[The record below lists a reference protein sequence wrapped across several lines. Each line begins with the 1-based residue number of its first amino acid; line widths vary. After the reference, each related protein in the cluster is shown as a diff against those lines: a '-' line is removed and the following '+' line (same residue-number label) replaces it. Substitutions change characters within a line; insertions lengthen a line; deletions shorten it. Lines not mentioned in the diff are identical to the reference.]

1 MTKAAWPFSVVAMD
15 LPGAAEVAESCLRHA
30 DVALASSSSVHEPVR
45 NRHCVIRPLM
55 RRTVRT
61 QAASRLAGH
70 TACALQRFA
79 SKKRLDS
86 CGGGIADAVISL
98 RGSRMGF
105 SIKVAP
111 GVRVRASS
119 RGIRTSMGPRAARIH
134 VGGGRAGFSTG
145 AGPVGYYTSLSTGS
159 RGSSATR
166 RPSPGASQRAL
177 AQADKLEQAEE
188 LQHALLVLL
197 NLHRHEFAQ
206 AMPPRAPEPPQV
218 DTAAVLKEHEKVAL
232 QGLSVFKREARKQAR
247 AAATASAQRETAQLE
262 AQRREQWTQHQQQL
276 DQWWTAL
283 VGNDPEVVLST
294 LTAAFEDNEA
304 PAAAVGIDG
313 TDVALVT
320 LVPTIDTLPDRK
332 PATTPAGN
340 LTLKRLTKKERGT
353 LHNAVVASHVLLTV
367 RETFVYLPR
376 RNTHNTPRP
385 PRCAPTVTIS
395 EASSSSLLS
404 SVTKLTGS
412 PCSSAQKPGPPA
424 PRHRLGAP
432 PAQRRCRPRRA
443 PAQPA

>member
-1 MTKAAWPFSVVAMD
+1 
-15 LPGAAEVAESCLRHA
+15 
-30 DVALASSSSVHEPVR
+30 
-45 NRHCVIRPLM
+45 
-55 RRTVRT
+55 
-61 QAASRLAGH
+61 
-70 TACALQRFA
+70 
-79 SKKRLDS
+79 
-86 CGGGIADAVISL
+86 
-98 RGSRMGF
+98 MGF

-134 VGGGRAGFSTG
+134 MGGGRAGFSTG

-159 RGSSATR
+159 RGSSASR
-166 RPSPGASQRAL
+166 RPSPGESQRAL

-188 LQHALLVLL
+188 LQHALLGLL

-218 DTAAVLKEHEKVAL
+218 DTAAVLKDHEKVAL
-232 QGLSVFKREARKQAR
+232 QGLSVFKRDARKQAR

-276 DQWWTAL
+276 DQWWKAL

-313 TDVALVT
+313 ADVALVT

-353 LHNAVVASHVLLTV
+353 LHNAVVASHVLLTA
-367 RETFVYLPR
+367 RETFAV
-376 RNTHNTPRP
+376 
-385 PRCAPTVTIS
+385 AP
-395 EASSSSLLS
+395 SLSFARIIALQH
-404 SVTKLTGS
+404 TGND
-412 PCSSAQKPGPPA
+412 AFG
-424 PRHRLGAP
+424 
-432 PAQRRCRPRRA
+432 RPRIDVLLATRFDREGLSRVLWNEA
-443 PAQPA
+443 DAIDIVQDASTELLANIRKATSELQPLALTNEPELTALLAQVEVDELVSAGQG